1 MRNPLTEKLKKG
13 KTVIGTFV
21 GIGHP
26 DVTEWL
32 SNLGFDFLLLDAE
45 HGPLGFETLQKMMQA
60 MNVNRCV
67 PIVRAQ

>member
-1 MRNPLTEKLKKG
+1 VENLRNPLKEKLNKG
-13 KTVIGTFV
+13 ETVIGTFV

-45 HGPLGFETLQKMMQA
+45 HSPLGYETLQMM
-60 MNVNRCV
+60 MS
-67 PIVRAQ
+67 